1 MSSTFDSVMSNT
13 LDTKKAFKALVAEI
27 MAVSLADRPTVAR
40 YQCLHEMFNSME
52 QDLLTCR
59 AYLPQ
64 PVAEAALAEVA
75 VAEAAVAEAA
85 VAEAAVAEVA
95 VAEAAVAEAAVA
107 EVPVAPP
114 QLVVMALH
122 EPVVERS
129 PAPKYG
135 DASHPDVAKVL
146 KELQDQGAIFKGHPD
161 SPIVNNLRLNGNKLY
176 YNNGAGESSVH
187 KHVKEHLKIKNM
199 QRWIATLVF
208 KIGDDDSPFKNFDK
222 HVKERTGL
230 ELIKPSKARRD
241 NAENNE
247 VVSGQ

>member
-1 MSSTFDSVMSNT
+1 MSSTIDSVMSNT

-64 PVAEAALAEVA
+64 PVAEV
-75 VAEAAVAEAA
+75 AVAEAA